1 MKLRAKCR
9 DRVRA
14 GYGVGHA
21 TRVRFPLRNR
31 PHRSMVDA
39 LRRND
44 GPSRNARRVHTR
56 PSGPQLDQVAQR
68 IRAGIGHGD
77 GGRGA
82 VACNKAGAERG
93 ADREAKGVMDAR
105 RIAEIRELAATW
117 LGPARADLI
126 ALCDLAE
133 RGLDV
138 AQAIEDELK
147 DITRM
152 RREDGHS
159 DWKDG
164 YESGVLG
171 VRRRLAEILSN
182 PKHER
187 RG

>member
-1 MKLRAKCR
+1 M
-9 DRVRA
+9 A
-14 GYGVGHA
+14 G
-21 TRVRFPLRNR
+21 
-31 PHRSMVDA
+31 
-39 LRRND
+39 
-44 GPSRNARRVHTR
+44 
-56 PSGPQLDQVAQR
+56 
-68 IRAGIGHGD
+68 
-77 GGRGA
+77 GA
-82 VACNKAGAERG
+82 AGAERG
-93 ADREAKGVMDAR
+93 DDAEAESVMDAL
-105 RIAEIRELAATW
+105 RIAEIRELAKSGRGA
-117 LGPARADLI
+117 LEKVPRADLI

-187 RG
+187 MG